1 MSFADQY
8 TPPVARRPH
17 PVDVYV
23 GSRLRL
29 RRILLG
35 MSQQKLSDALGVTF
49 QQLQK
54 YENGSNR
61 VSASRLYQLSRLLG
75 VPISFF
81 FDDYAEGQPAQGST
95 PQGDAAPA
103 AQIAEEMTHPE
114 MSRRETLVLMRSY
127 YRIKEP
133 EVRQQLLDLLRSLG
147 GTEKP
152 A

>member
-1 MSFADQY
+1 MSLD
-8 TPPVARRPH
+8 THGMPLVPRRPH

-61 VSASRLYQLSRLLG
+61 ISASRLYQLSRLLG

-81 FDDYAEGQPAQGST
+81 FSEYGEGMSNGQST
-95 PQGDAAPA
+95 EATPPKP
-103 AQIAEEMTHPE
+103 QIAEEMTHPE
-114 MSRRETLVLMRSY
+114 MSRRETLVLVRSY
-127 YRIKEP
+127 YRIKDP
-133 EVRQQLLDLLRSLG
+133 SVRQQLLDLLRSLG
-147 GTEKP
+147 SPED

>member
-1 MSFADQY
+1 MSFDTEGMALI
-8 TPPVARRPH
+8 PRRPH

-61 VSASRLYQLSRLLG
+61 ISASRLYQLSRLLS

-81 FDDYAEGQPAQGST
+81 FAEYGEDSKGESSAGQT
-95 PQGDAAPA
+95 P
-103 AQIAEEMTHPE
+103 IAEEMTHPE
-114 MSRRETLVLMRSY
+114 MSRRETLVLVRSY
-127 YRIKEP
+127 YQIKDP
-133 EVRQQLLDLLRSLG
+133 DVRKQLLDLLRSLG
-147 GTEKP
+147 SEVP
-152 A
+152 SDS

>member
-1 MSFADQY
+1 MSLDAHGM
-8 TPPVARRPH
+8 PLVPRRPH

-61 VSASRLYQLSRLLG
+61 ISASRLYQLSRLLG

-81 FDDYAEGQPAQGST
+81 FSDY
-95 PQGDAAPA
+95 GDGMSSGEASPAAPA
-103 AQIAEEMTHPE
+103 KPQISEEMTHPE
-114 MSRRETLVLMRSY
+114 MSRRETLVLVRSY
-127 YRIKEP
+127 YKIKDP
-133 EVRQQLLDLLRSLG
+133 GVRQQLLDLLRSLG
-147 GTEKP
+147 GPEPT
-152 A
+152 

>member
-1 MSFADQY
+1 MMSIHEQEA
-8 TPPVARRPH
+8 PPQARRPH

-61 VSASRLYQLSRLLG
+61 ISASRLYQLSRLLG

-81 FDDYAEGQPAQGST
+81 FADYGETAANA
-95 PQGDAAPA
+95 AAPA
-103 AQIAEEMTHPE
+103 QSSPRPQIAEEMTHPE
-114 MSRRETLVLMRSY
+114 MSRRETLVLVRSY

-147 GTEKP
+147 GP
-152 A
+152 NGAS

>member
-1 MSFADQY
+1 MSLNTQGM
-8 TPPVARRPH
+8 PLVARRPH

-61 VSASRLYQLSRLLG
+61 ISASRLYQLSRLLG

-81 FDDYAEGQPAQGST
+81 FSDYSEGASPQPQAEQQV
-95 PQGDAAPA
+95 
-103 AQIAEEMTHPE
+103 AEEMTHPE
-114 MSRRETLVLMRSY
+114 MSRRETLVLVRSY
-127 YRIKEP
+127 YKIKDP
-133 EVRQQLLDLLRSLG
+133 SVRQQLLDLLRSLG
-147 GTEKP
+147 GP
-152 A
+152 QPD